1 METGVQV
8 GDGIRRGD
16 IKDRMAD
23 LKDKLLGRDLG
34 YVKCEKLRGLPE
46 EQKNASC
53 YRPVTEEM
61 RASLESGLIRE
72 INTKKDPYAAGT
84 IKPVLRDL
92 PRFEGLIFAPQLG
105 SVDDIKKS
113 MQLYADHYKLPICEA
128 INGRYISL
136 LPSEVLSKNLEKSQ
150 GRPV

>member
-8 GDGIRRGD
+8 GDGIQERRNRFREFT
-16 IKDRMAD
+16 DRV
-23 LKDKLLGRDLG
+23 LGRDLG
-34 YVKCEKLRGLPE
+34 YVKCEKLKGLPE
-46 EQKNASC
+46 GQKNASC

-61 RASLESGLIRE
+61 KASLESGLIRE

-113 MQLYADHYKLPICEA
+113 MQLYADHYNLPICAA

-136 LPSEVLSKNLEKSQ
+136 QPSEVLSKNLEKSQ